1 MKKINIKILL
11 ILTLSIL
18 FIMLPVYV
26 HAAGSFSITGSASLT
41 TGDAK
46 TITVSATGCAGQ
58 FSISSSNSS
67 VVTVNPSSVWLDNSS
82 SSITITAK
90 GAGTATIKITATDVT
105 DTELND
111 VTGSKSCT
119 VTVTAPKPAEPETPT
134 QPTTPSDNNT
144 TKPSNNNTTTKPS
157 GNTTKPAEAKKSSN
171 SKLAKL
177 EIAEGTISPEFS
189 SDITEYTIS
198 LPNEIEKLSIA
209 ASPDHSKATFSING
223 NETLNVGE
231 NNIEIVVKAEDGSET
246 KYKILATRADKELSL
261 SALSIY
267 YINEKGQNTALPIEP
282 TFSFDTYEYTLEK
295 LSHEIKEIKIETT
308 ANKENAKI
316 EITGNEELKT
326 GKNTIQIKVTLTK
339 EDEQE
344 EQKIYTI
351 TVEKEEEPVT
361 ASLTAIDKIGKWF
374 QGIGQTIGS
383 WISTNF
389 QNIINVMLIISAA
402 GMIGLTIYYI
412 QDYKNYQKLLAK
424 LAEYN
429 KENLMERAN
438 VALNPEM
445 AINNEQTDT
454 ETIKPNN
461 EQAQKQSQEIEE
473 AKEEKKEVRLG
484 RGRRFRE

>member
-295 LSHEIKEIKIETT
+295 LSHEIKEIKIEAI

-361 ASLTAIDKIGKWF
+361 ASLTTMDKIGKWF

-454 ETIKPNN
+454 ETIQPNN
-461 EQAQKQSQEIEE
+461 EQKQEQSQKIEE

>member
-177 EIAEGTISPEFS
+177 EIVEGTISPEFS

-246 KYKILATRADKELSL
+246 TYKILATRADKDLSL
-261 SALSIY
+261 AALSIY

-295 LSHEIKEIKIETT
+295 LSHEIKEIKIEAI

-339 EDEQE
+339 EDGQE

-361 ASLTAIDKIGKWF
+361 ASLTTMDKIGKWF
-374 QGIGQTIGS
+374 QGIGQTIVNWTS
-383 WISTNF
+383 ANF
-389 QNIINVMLIISAA
+389 PDIINGMLIISAV

-445 AINNEQTDT
+445 ANNNEQTDT
-454 ETIKPNN
+454 ETIQPNN
-461 EQAQKQSQEIEE
+461 EQKQEQSQEIEE
-473 AKEEKKEVRLG
+473 TKEEKKEVRLG

>member
-58 FSISSSNSS
+58 FSISSSNST

-261 SALSIY
+261 SALTIY

-295 LSHEIKEIKIETT
+295 LSHEIKEIKIEAT
-308 ANKENAKI
+308 ANKGNAKI
-316 EITGNEELKT
+316 EITGNEELKP

-339 EDEQE
+339 EDGQE

-361 ASLTAIDKIGKWF
+361 ASLTTMDKIGKWF

-445 AINNEQTDT
+445 ANNNEQIDT

>member
-134 QPTTPSDNNT
+134 QPTTPSGNNT

-282 TFSFDTYEYTLEK
+282 TFSFDKYEYTLEK
-295 LSHEIKEIKIETT
+295 LSHEIKEIKIEAI
-308 ANKENAKI
+308 ANKENAQI

-339 EDEQE
+339 EDGQE

-374 QGIGQTIGS
+374 QGIGQTIVNWTS
-383 WISTNF
+383 ANF
-389 QNIINVMLIISAA
+389 QNIINGMLIISAV

-445 AINNEQTDT
+445 ANNNEQIDT

-461 EQAQKQSQEIEE
+461 EQAQKQSQEIKES
-473 AKEEKKEVRLG
+473 KEEKKEVRLG

>member
-1 MKKINIKILL
+1 MIFPCVPIFGL
-11 ILTLSIL
+11 
-18 FIMLPVYV
+18 
-26 HAAGSFSITGSASLT
+26 A
-41 TGDAK
+41 
-46 TITVSATGCAGQ
+46 
-58 FSISSSNSS
+58 
-67 VVTVNPSSVWLDNSS
+67 
-82 SSITITAK
+82 
-90 GAGTATIKITATDVT
+90 
-105 DTELND
+105 
-111 VTGSKSCT
+111 
-119 VTVTAPKPAEPETPT
+119 
-134 QPTTPSDNNT
+134 
-144 TKPSNNNTTTKPS
+144 NNNTTTKPS

-246 KYKILATRADKELSL
+246 TYKILATRADKDLSL
-261 SALSIY
+261 AALSIY

-316 EITGNEELKT
+316 EITGNEELKP

-339 EDEQE
+339 EDGQE

-361 ASLTAIDKIGKWF
+361 ASLTTMDKIGKWF
-374 QGIGQTIGS
+374 QGIGQTIGNWTS
-383 WISTNF
+383 ANF
-389 QNIINVMLIISAA
+389 QNIINGMLIISAV

-445 AINNEQTDT
+445 ANNNEQTDT
-454 ETIKPNN
+454 ETIQPNN
-461 EQAQKQSQEIEE
+461 EQKQEQSQEIEE
-473 AKEEKKEVRLG
+473 TKEEKKEVRLG

>member
-67 VVTVNPSSVWLDNSS
+67 VVTVSPSSVWLDNSS

-246 KYKILATRADKELSL
+246 TYKILATRADKDLSL
-261 SALSIY
+261 AALSIY

-295 LSHEIKEIKIETT
+295 LSHEIKEIKIEAI

-339 EDEQE
+339 EDGQE

-361 ASLTAIDKIGKWF
+361 ASLTTMDKIGKWF
-374 QGIGQTIGS
+374 QGIGQTIVNWTS
-383 WISTNF
+383 ANF
-389 QNIINVMLIISAA
+389 QNIINGMLIISAV

-412 QDYKNYQKLLAK
+412 QDYKNYQKILAK

>member
-67 VVTVNPSSVWLDNSS
+67 VVTVSPSSVWLDNSS

-261 SALSIY
+261 SALTIY

-295 LSHEIKEIKIETT
+295 LSHEIKEIKIEAT
-308 ANKENAKI
+308 ANKGNAKI
-316 EITGNEELKT
+316 EITGNEELKP

-339 EDEQE
+339 EDGQE

-361 ASLTAIDKIGKWF
+361 ASLTTMDKIGKWF

-445 AINNEQTDT
+445 ANNNEQIDT